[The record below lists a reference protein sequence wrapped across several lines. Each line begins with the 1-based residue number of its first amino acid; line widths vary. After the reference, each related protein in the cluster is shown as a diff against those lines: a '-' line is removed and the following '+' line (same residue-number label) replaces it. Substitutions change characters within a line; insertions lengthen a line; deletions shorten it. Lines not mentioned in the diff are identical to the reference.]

1 MGDVSACTAIYPKVR
16 QPSGKMLDVCMLD
29 YQSSPDNKTTLNEV
43 GKNNLHYYG
52 QKGQLHWL
60 QEEVSLDLS
69 PQ

>member
-1 MGDVSACTAIYPKVR
+1 MGDVSACTVIYPKVR
-16 QPSGKMLDVCMLD
+16 QPSGKMHGMLD
-29 YQSSPDNKTTLNEV
+29 YQSSPDNKTTLKEV
-43 GKNNLHYYG
+43 GKNINLHYYG